1 MKINLNEKQDIEFK
15 ESWQDK
21 YLEWICAFANAKG
34 GSLFIG
40 IADDGTIKGLS
51 NSKKL
56 MEDLPN
62 KINQSLGIIVGVQL
76 HSKKDLEYIQIDVPV
91 FSQPISYKSRYFYR
105 TGSTKQELTG
115 ASLTNFIIKKS
126 GLTWDEYPED
136 NITIDDFD
144 TETID
149 YYKELV
155 SDANRFQ
162 DISKLTT
169 YEVLDKLNLINDGKY
184 KKAAVILFGKN
195 PKRFYIGNSVQIGRF
210 NESGSILIGNDRIEK
225 NLLMT
230 LKDTMEILK
239 YKYLKFEVEILGI
252 KRKESLEY
260 PEEVLRETILNA
272 LIHRNYQSTDSIQI
286 RITDSSLSIWS
297 PGVLHPEITLSMLST
312 THPSKPNNKLIADIC
327 FKAGL
332 IESWGKG
339 TISII
344 ESNTYHGLQSTEI
357 KEFAGGIQVSFIQT
371 DQVTEQAT
379 DQATDQGIDQ
389 LIKALKFK
397 DLDKL
402 ELMKVLDLNHKP
414 HFNDK
419 YIKPLLEQDLIE
431 MTIPDKPKSPNQKY
445 RLTQKGKKL
454 L

>member
-62 KINQSLGIIVGVQL
+62 KINQSLGIIVDVQL